1 LLRGFARIVVYFVCF
16 FCCQSGSTALAWA
29 AYLGELAVVK
39 TLAKSGAKLNVCNKQ
54 GQTALDLSF
63 QTQQEVYEL
72 LLKLEAKPGEAIR
85 QQQQQQQQQQND
97 VVNDDNVENDD
108 EALDC
113 GIAVTEEEIDDESP
127 IDDETKR

>member
-1 LLRGFARIVVYFVCF
+1 MHVLLFILF
-16 FCCQSGSTALAWA
+16 CQSGSTALAWA

-85 QQQQQQQQQQND
+85 QQQQQQQQQQQND